1 MTLCLEIMAATV
13 AAAQFP
19 PSFFGFSVFRKS
31 DMKKCAFFCRDRL
44 PRKSGNRRN
53 ELSPNFSW
61 VYETSRGYTRHTLV
75 LFSERVR
82 CQVAVKGS
90 GPILV
95 MVLPAYPYAARNQ
108 HLEGVGLFRL
118 NIKPDSTVGSVTV
131 LKTSGHTLLG
141 GAAIDALRQW
151 RFRPG
156 ALRMLKVPMNFTM
169 KGLTH

>member
-1 MTLCLEIMAATV
+1 
-13 AAAQFP
+13 
-19 PSFFGFSVFRKS
+19 
-31 DMKKCAFFCRDRL
+31 
-44 PRKSGNRRN
+44 
-53 ELSPNFSW
+53 
-61 VYETSRGYTRHTLV
+61 

-95 MVLPAYPYAARNQ
+95 KVLPAYPYAVRNQ

-131 LKTSGHTLLG
+131 LKTTRRTLLD

-156 ALRMLKVPMNFTM
+156 ALRMLKVPMNFTI
-169 KGLTH
+169 KGVAY